1 MAMNTYINALLGV
14 KQNVR
19 PSTSINIA
27 KGIGMLARRTPYGM
41 AAGLAAYGGK
51 KAYDYFTENEEEIEP
66 TPSREAY
73 LATLNNKFSDE
84 ELKSFQSYYNE
95 ERESN
100 ESNWR

>member
-19 PSTSINIA
+19 PSTAINIA
-27 KGIGMLARRTPYGM
+27 KGVGMLARRTPYGM

-51 KAYDYFTENEEEIEP
+51 KAYDYFTEDEEETIEP
-66 TPSREAY
+66 TPGREDY

-84 ELKSFQSYYNE
+84 ELDRFQAQSKQYDRGNSY
-95 ERESN
+95 
-100 ESNWR
+100 